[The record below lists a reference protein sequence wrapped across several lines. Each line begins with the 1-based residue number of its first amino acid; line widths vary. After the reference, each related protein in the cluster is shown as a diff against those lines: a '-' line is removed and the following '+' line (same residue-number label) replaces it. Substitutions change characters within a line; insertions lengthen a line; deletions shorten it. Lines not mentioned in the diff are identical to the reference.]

1 MRISHKYSVKILAGI
16 EIIRQTNYEYFF
28 FFFLISKERGILF
41 NKRNLRLTSKIYKVI
56 ITRHDE
62 KIQALIV

>member
-16 EIIRQTNYEYFF
+16 EIIRQTNDEYL

-62 KIQALIV
+62 KIQTQII

>member
-1 MRISHKYSVKILAGI
+1 MTS
-16 EIIRQTNYEYFF
+16 TFF
-28 FFFLISKERGILF
+28 FKSKERGILF

-62 KIQALIV
+62 KIQAQIV

>member
-1 MRISHKYSVKILAGI
+1 MRISHKYSIKILAGI
-16 EIIRQTNYEYFF
+16 EIIRQTNDEYFF
-28 FFFLISKERGILF
+28 LKKSKERGILL

-62 KIQALIV
+62 KIQAQIV